1 MPFPALEFRRTLKS
15 RLEELPLLA
24 DELEAWA
31 LQQGMALKLI
41 NSLNLLLDEVI
52 SNIVKYG
59 YENQPDGSIELLV
72 HRLGPN
78 IEAIVRDYAPPFNL
92 LETAAPDVAESLE
105 TRPVGGLGIYLI
117 RQLAD
122 EISYRRDGEA
132 NEVTLRKAAI

>member
-1 MPFPALEFRRTLKS
+1 M
-15 RLEELPLLA
+15 A

-31 LQQGMALKLI
+31 SARGISLKLI

-59 YENQPDGSIELLV
+59 YSNQPDGLIELLV
-72 HRLGPN
+72 HRVGQN

-92 LETAAPDVAESLE
+92 LESSPPNVAEDLE
-105 TRPVGGLGIYLI
+105 SCPVGGLGIYLI

-122 EISYRRDGEA
+122 EISYRRDGDA